1 MSDTLLPHS
10 TLFRAGECL
19 VCNDT
24 RVIPAQLEGRRPPRE
39 GDGAPSAPGAS
50 IGATLHKRIDLRRWQ
65 AFVRH
70 ARRLRVGETVDF
82 GSGGAALAGE
92 RLADGSFVLA
102 FPGDEPVGLPP
113 DSPGRMPLT

>member
-39 GDGAPSAPGAS
+39 GDVAPGAPGAS
-50 IGATLHKRIDLRRWQ
+50 IGATHHKRIDLRRWQ
-65 AFVRH
+65 AFVRN

-82 GSGGAALAGE
+82 GSGVAALDRKST
-92 RLADGSFVLA
+92 RLNS
-102 FPGDEPVGLPP
+102 
-113 DSPGRMPLT
+113 SH